1 MFHRDLH
8 VPFTITNQSFHSPL
22 AKNSV
27 LAAQHTD
34 NGRMECNEECNEER
48 TVDGVAE
55 EAGD

>member
-1 MFHRDLH
+1 MLHRDLH

-34 NGRMECNEECNEER
+34 NGRTKCNEER
-48 TVDGVAE
+48 TVDGEVAE

>member
-34 NGRMECNEECNEER
+34 DGRMECNEER